1 MGCWLGLRALKT
13 FYFCKVIKKNTKLE
27 LKAFLQRILQ
37 EIVKKNNTWNIRR
50 LVNETIVQST
60 QQTSVLY
67 WRFPDYSSIY
77 FDKITGAFWKKNLAF
92 VIKIQIITH
101 QNLIEQASKP
111 NIIKL
116 GLSRKHTKFEKNLP
130 HGFDKS
136 ADLLSKRQNYEKDF
150 FKVRTL
156 SALLWQFYEFYGW
169 PFCFMYSCLVT
180 PTKYI
185 TQFSRCTGGPRISWF
200 LVPKGYHEIRASRIL
215 KPFSVLNPKLGPTIF

>member
-1 MGCWLGLRALKT
+1 M
-13 FYFCKVIKKNTKLE
+13 
-27 LKAFLQRILQ
+27 
-37 EIVKKNNTWNIRR
+37 
-50 LVNETIVQST
+50 
-60 QQTSVLY
+60 
-67 WRFPDYSSIY
+67 
-77 FDKITGAFWKKNLAF
+77 
-92 VIKIQIITH
+92 
-101 QNLIEQASKP
+101 IEQASKP

-185 TQFSRCTGGPRISWF
+185 TQFSRCTTLQMFAGIYGEFIGKSECEDFKFMGISCYPQSP
-200 LVPKGYHEIRASRIL
+200 VIL
-215 KPFSVLNPKLGPTIF
+215 KSPHSDFHVKIVGI